1 LVVKKCLI
9 LTLLRSYLSIHRFM
23 LKQIRRP
30 WLKRYLNRSAIVQ
43 DIADCGADLHD
54 ALSLFNVSK

>member
-1 LVVKKCLI
+1 
-9 LTLLRSYLSIHRFM
+9 M

-54 ALSLFNVSK
+54 ALSLFNVSKRR